1 MKDTELKEL
10 FFKLLNAKNESE
22 VEQIILKDEILK
34 HNNNWKPYGGNQ
46 NNFGTFEN
54 QQNHPIPA
62 LVEKITN
69 SIDAC
74 LMKKC
79 YENDIDP
86 ISNDAPSTMYE
97 AVEKFFGI
105 KDCNMNDLTDKQ
117 RRSIAEEIQVIATGD
132 MGQPNIRI
140 YDNGEGQLPEKF
152 EETLLSLHR
161 GNKIKIPFAQGKYNM
176 GSTGAVVFCGD
187 KKYQLIGSKRAND
200 DNAKFGFTLVR
211 KHPLS
216 QSERNENYRSTW
228 YEYLTI
234 EGKIPSFEA
243 DSLDL
248 GLKNRN
254 FESGTIIQLYSFQ
267 PSRGNSGNIS
277 TDFYKSFNQY
287 FYDLPLPFLV
297 YETRYKHTPKNPNY
311 KIIKGNRNR
320 IDDDPKNNVEST
332 ISLVLETNLGANNS
346 YFKIPI
352 NITVF
357 KIQKDDGQERQ
368 YIDHKNLIFTL
379 NGQVHGYEGHTFISK
394 DLGFPLLK
402 KCTLVSVDCNYL
414 PVDVM
419 QELFMS
425 NRTHLKQG
433 KLTEQLKKEVTDL
446 IKGNEILRNINEK
459 RKKELIGQSNNKDF
473 DSVIDLLPSNSEVFD
488 FLKKDSSLP
497 FSRVKKKGKS
507 SSGRKQEKNESKQL
521 KRFPSQ
527 FKLKLKEDAAGRRI
541 KTIPLNKN
549 GHVDIKTDVDDYY
562 LFRSSDAGELQ
573 IEILQKSGLNQT
585 TSNEKGKSGNTTAQ
599 SITVNRSGPSN
610 GNIRL
615 DIKPTKNAKVGDE
628 VDIRVNLSS
637 PSEDFTCQF
646 TVRVDAKIAPPK
658 DTSEKNDNNFPNP
671 PIPIKVYER
680 PENEDQGKSWDD
692 YNWDGSDV
700 VKVIGSSD
708 DNSALIDAIAINM
721 DSYVLKDFINK
732 NKYTKENDIQRI
744 SNKYFQLMYT
754 HSLGLYS
761 ICTKMQDSQ
770 INQSADDEK
779 SYDIQQVDDFISSL
793 VKPYA
798 SFLLYMNLHNEEIMK
813 QMSDED

>member
-1 MKDTELKEL
+1 MKDIQVKEL
-10 FFKLLNAKNESE
+10 FFKLFNCKNEAE
-22 VEQIILKDEILK
+22 VEQIILNDDILK
-34 HNNNWKPYGGNQ
+34 NNANWKPYGGNK

-79 YENDIDP
+79 YEYDVDP
-86 ISNDAPSTMYE
+86 ISKDAPKTMYE
-97 AVEKFFGI
+97 AVEKFYGI
-105 KDCNMNDLTDKQ
+105 KDCNMNDLTDKE
-117 RRSIAEEIQVIATGD
+117 RRAIAEDIQVIATGD

-187 KKYQLIGSKRAND
+187 KKYQLIGSKRANED
-200 DNAKFGFTLVR
+200 SAKFGFTLVR
-211 KHPLS
+211 KHPLT
-216 QSERNENYRSTW
+216 QSEKDENYRSTW
-228 YEYLTI
+228 YEYFTI
-234 EGKIPSFEA
+234 EGKVPFFKAE
-243 DSLDL
+243 SLDL

-267 PSRGNSGNIS
+267 PAHGNKGNIS
-277 TDFYKSFNQY
+277 TDLYRSFNQY

-297 YETRYKHTPKNPNY
+297 YDTRYDL
-311 KIIKGNRNR
+311 KIDNKVIKGNRNR
-320 IDDDPKNNVEST
+320 IDDDTNNNVERT
-332 ISLVLETNLGANNS
+332 ISLVLETDLDVNNS
-346 YFKIPI
+346 YFKIPV

-357 KIQKDDGQERQ
+357 KIQTNNEQDRQ
-368 YIDHKNLIFTL
+368 YIGNKNLIFTL
-379 NGQVHGYEGHTFISK
+379 NGQVHGYEGQSFISK

-402 KCTLVSVDCNYL
+402 RCTLISVDCNYL

-433 KLTEQLKKEVTDL
+433 KLTERLREEVVHL
-446 IKGNEILRNINEK
+446 IKKNNTLKDINEK
-459 RKKELIGQSNNKDF
+459 RKNELIGKSHNQKF
-473 DSVIDLLPSNSEVFD
+473 DSVIDLLPRNSEVFD
-488 FLKKDSSLP
+488 FLKKDSNLP
-497 FSRVKKKGKS
+497 FSKVRKKGKS
-507 SSGRKQEKNESKQL
+507 NSDRKTEHHTNKQL

-527 FKLKLKEDAAGRRI
+527 FKLNLKEDSSGRKI

-549 GHVDIKTDVDDYY
+549 GYVEIKTDVDDDY

-573 IEILQKSGLNQT
+573 IDILQKTNINET
-585 TSNEKGKSGNTTAQ
+585 ISNETGKSENTTVK
-599 SITVNRSGPSN
+599 SITVNRSGPSE

-615 DIKPTKNAKVGDE
+615 DIKPTKDAKVGDE
-628 VDIRVNLSS
+628 VDIKVSLSS
-637 PSEDFTCQF
+637 PSEDFTCRF
-646 TVRVDAKIAPPK
+646 TVRVDGKIAPSK
-658 DTSEKNDNNFPNP
+658 NTSEKNDNKFPKP
-671 PIPIKVYER
+671 PIPIKVYESVQD
-680 PENEDQGKSWDD
+680 EKMGKSWDD
-692 YNWDGSDV
+692 YDWDGNDI
-700 VKVIGSSD
+700 VKVIGSSE
-708 DNSALIDAIAINM
+708 DNSSLIDAIAINM

-732 NKYTKENDIQRI
+732 NKYTREKDIQRI
-744 SNKYFQLMYT
+744 SNKYFQLIYT

-761 ICTKMQDSQ
+761 ICTKMQDSEKTE
-770 INQSADDEK
+770 SVDSDK

-798 SFLLYMNLHNEEIMK
+798 SFLLYMDLHNEEIMK